1 MPELKPEQVV
11 WRKSRRSNPTQDCI
25 EVAVADGTVWLRD
38 SKNPDGPIMVFPL
51 SSWQALLSRARSGE
65 LNVGL

>member
-25 EVAVADGTVWLRD
+25 EVAVADGSVWLRD
-38 SKNPDGPIMVFPL
+38 SKNPEGPIMVFAI
-51 SSWQALLSRARSGE
+51 SSWQALVTRIRSGE
-65 LNVGL
+65 PNLG